1 MILAIGLLLFEQIES
16 TSLMCPSRSKPLIR
30 LKKSLGITLSSR
42 KLIKRSIII
51 ARESGI
57 KGFYGT
63 IHIQNKGAMHL
74 IQRAGRTI
82 VTPPEAGEK
91 ELFWELFFDEE

>member
-1 MILAIGLLLFEQIES
+1 MTFWKHETGNATQHASFLLHHL
-16 TSLMCPSRSKPLIR
+16 
-30 LKKSLGITLSSR
+30 
-42 KLIKRSIII
+42 III
-51 ARESGI
+51 ARERGI

-91 ELFWELFFDEE
+91 ELFWELFFEEE